1 MSPWLFWSLAALA
14 VLALLALASV
24 WSTGRFAKLQR
35 GAPSLALPPG
45 DDTVLDTLLDP
56 YAQANPGRSGA
67 ALVADPG
74 DAFRTRLA
82 MAQLAERSL
91 DLLYYIWKDD
101 MTGRLLARAVI
112 EAADRGVRVRMLLDD
127 VNVLNKDPVY
137 RALDRH
143 PRIEVR
149 LFNPIRNRDRGF
161 RRGLEILFNL
171 MPLNRRMHGKLW
183 IADGRLA
190 MTGGRNIGD
199 EYFAA
204 ANGAEVDYDDL
215 DILMA
220 GPVLRSAETL
230 FDAFWNSG
238 VALPLRTLLP
248 GRKSRLGRFRARLG
262 RYFNTPAIKERVA
275 RLDLHPPEDADRVLR
290 LDHLHWVRHLEFLGD
305 PPDKALG
312 AGRDGWMPQAL
323 LPLLTEARHSLRV
336 MTPYFVPGRD
346 GMATLTARAEAG
358 VAVEVTT
365 NGLGLSDNV
374 LVYGAYRWYRARLLA
389 AGVRIFEVAA
399 RDEPRRMLHSKA
411 MIADDA
417 RGFVGSFNFDL
428 RSAFLNTEIGVVFDD
443 PVLLGKLR
451 AIMDAARAPDAAY
464 SVAMDGK
471 LPIWSRGD
479 EDGTHHEP
487 DSTRVK
493 RVVSFLIGHLPIHR
507 FL

>member
-1 MSPWLFWSLAALA
+1 MSAWLIWSLVGLAALP
-14 VLALLALASV
+14 ALVIASL

-35 GAPSLALPPG
+35 GAPSLALPVG
-45 DDTVLDTLLDP
+45 EDAALDALLAPFEDAHP
-56 YAQANPGRSGA
+56 RHSGA
-67 ALVADPG
+67 ALVADPTE
-74 DAFRTRLA
+74 ALKVRLA

-91 DLLYYIWKDD
+91 DLLYYIWHDD
-101 MTGRLLARAVI
+101 MTGRLLARAVL

-127 VNVLNKDPVY
+127 VNVLNHDPVY

-171 MPLNRRMHGKLW
+171 LPLNRRMHGKLW

-199 EYFAA
+199 PYFGAA
-204 ANGAEVDYDDL
+204 HGTRVDVDDL
-215 DILMA
+215 DILLS

-248 GRKSRLGRFRARLG
+248 GTKTRLGRFRSRLARF
-262 RYFNTPAIKERVA
+262 FNTPSIK
-275 RLDLHPPEDADRVLR
+275 DRVRR
-290 LDHLHWVRHLEFLGD
+290 LELHRPEEAGTVLALERLHWVRHLEFLGD

-312 AGRDGWMPQAL
+312 TSRDGWMPQAL
-323 LPLLTEARHSLRV
+323 LPMLSETRQSLRL

-346 GMATLTARAEAG
+346 GLAALVARAKAG
-358 VAVEVTT
+358 VVVDVTT

-389 AGVRIFEVAA
+389 AGIRIHEVAA
-399 RDEPRRMLHSKA
+399 RAEPRRMLHAKA
-411 MIADDA
+411 MIADER

-428 RSAFLNTEIGVVFDD
+428 RSAFLNTEIGVIFDD
-443 PVLLGKLR
+443 PVLLEHLR

-464 SVAMDGK
+464 AVAMDGR

-479 EDGTHHEP
+479 EPGTHHEP
-487 DSTRVK
+487 ESTRIK
-493 RVVSFLIGHLPIHR
+493 RAVSFVIGHLPIHR